1 MFLKPPDG
9 GCCLILT
16 HALWHSLGADLLK
29 CSEPGSVCAHGFP
42 NIWVL
47 ENYCRGTQHMMV
59 PRCFW
64 RSDACE
70 VPKRAQSLCWCS
82 HMERKEETWV
92 HYLRNGSLNEPFF
105 SLLKYLR
112 KIWKAGTRYERSGKS
127 ALFSTL
133 LRELLHSYI
142 NGPQQGWFSPRPHP
156 PAGVGGGAFGRV
168 WRHFWLSHLERSTGM
183 EQREARSG
191 DNQPTYTAQDSFPRQ
206 KYSSSKHQC
215 CRRWKP
221 NTLHKPSCTHAMLHP
236 KSGVETRGQWIGF
249 VFSLIIVIE
258 IIKQKCSIKRRR
270 QS

>member
-82 HMERKEETWV
+82 YMERKEETWV

-142 NGPQQGWFSPRPHP
+142 NGPQQGGFSPRPHP
-156 PAGVGGGAFGRV
+156 PAGVRGGHLAGFGDIFDCHTLRGLREWSRERQGVVITNLHTKHRTASHDKNIPVQNISVVEVENQTHSTNLAAPMLCYTQRV
-168 WRHFWLSHLERSTGM
+168 
-183 EQREARSG
+183 A
-191 DNQPTYTAQDSFPRQ
+191 
-206 KYSSSKHQC
+206 
-215 CRRWKP
+215 WKP
-221 NTLHKPSCTHAMLHP
+221 GGN
-236 KSGVETRGQWIGF
+236 E
-249 VFSLIIVIE
+249 
-258 IIKQKCSIKRRR
+258 
-270 QS
+270 